1 MKVLQIINGLNT
13 GGAEKLLLETLPLYR
28 EKGIEMDILVLEGS
42 EYPFMKELE
51 KQNCCTIFS
60 LGNGSVYNPLL
71 ILKIIKFFKKY
82 NIVHV
87 HLFPAF
93 YWVVLAK
100 LISFSD
106 VKLVYTEHNT
116 TNRRRLNSFLKAI
129 DYFIYNIYDKIICIS
144 KDVEIKLKKHI
155 IGLPDNRF
163 DLINN
168 GLNVS
173 KIFLETSYLKSD
185 LGLNIN
191 ENDIILIQVSR
202 FQAQKDQSTLIK
214 SLHYLPE
221 NVHLLLVGDGI
232 LRRKNEELT
241 EKLNLSNRV
250 HFLGVRM
257 DVNKLLKTAD
267 IVVLSSH
274 FEGLSLSSI
283 EGLASGKPFVASDV
297 PGLSEIVSGAGVL
310 FPNQDENAL
319 AVAINQLIDDK
330 NYYNRIVTQC
340 LIRAKEYD
348 IDIMV
353 EKHINLYNSLKK

>member
-1 MKVLQIINGLNT
+1 MKILQVINWMDT
-13 GGAEKLLLETLPLYR
+13 AGAEKLLLETIPIYNM
-28 EKGIEMDILVLEGS
+28 KGVKMDLLLLNGKKS
-42 EYPFMKELE
+42 PFLKELE
-51 KQNCCTIFS
+51 EQDICNIYS
-60 LGNGSVYNPLL
+60 LGNGSLYNPKF
-71 ILKIIKFFKKY
+71 IFSIIPFFKKY
-82 NIVHV
+82 NVIHV

-93 YWVVLAK
+93 YWVGLAK
-100 LISFSD
+100 LLSFSD

-116 TNRRRLNSFLKAI
+116 ANRRRLNYFLKLI
-129 DYFIYNIYDKIICIS
+129 DSFIYNIYDRIICIS
-144 KDVEIKLKKHI
+144 NDVEIKLKEHVL
-155 IGLPDNRF
+155 LPDTKF
-163 DLINN
+163 ELIHN

-173 KIFLETSYLKSD
+173 KIILETPYLKSD
-185 LGLNIN
+185 LGLNIS
-191 ENDIILIQVSR
+191 EKDIVLIQVSR

-221 NVHLLLVGDGI
+221 NVHLLLVGVGI
-232 LRRKNEELT
+232 LRIQNELLAEQ
-241 EKLNLSNRV
+241 LNLSKRI

-297 PGLSEIVSGAGVL
+297 SGLSEIVIGAGIL
-310 FPNQDENAL
+310 FPNQDEKAL

-330 NYYNRIVTQC
+330 NYYDRIVTQC
-340 LIRAKEYD
+340 LIRAKEFD

-353 EKHINLYNSLKK
+353 EKHIHVFNSLKN

>member
-1 MKVLQIINGLNT
+1 MKVLQIINGLDT
-13 GGAEKLLLETLPLYR
+13 GGAEKLLLEALPLYR
-28 EKGIEMDILVLEGS
+28 EKGIEMDILVLDGS
-42 EYPFMKELE
+42 QYPFMKELE
-51 KQNCCTIFS
+51 KNNCCTIFS

-71 ILKIIKFFKKY
+71 IFKIIEFFKKY
-82 NIVHV
+82 TIVHV

-93 YWVVLAK
+93 YWVSLAK

-116 TNRRRLNSFLKAI
+116 TNRRRLNYFLKLI
-129 DYFIYNIYDKIICIS
+129 DSFIYNIYDRIICIS
-144 KDVEIKLKKHI
+144 NDVEIKLKEHVL
-155 IGLPDNRF
+155 LPDTKF
-163 DLINN
+163 ELIHN

-173 KIFLETSYLKSD
+173 KIILETPYLKSD
-185 LGLNIN
+185 LGFNIS
-191 ENDIILIQVSR
+191 EKDIVLIQVSR

-232 LRRKNEELT
+232 LRKKNEELT
-241 EKLNLSNRV
+241 EQLNLSNRV

-297 PGLSEIVSGAGVL
+297 PGLSEIVIGAGIL
-310 FPNQDENAL
+310 FPDQDEKAL

-330 NYYNRIVTQC
+330 EYYNAIVTQC
-340 LIRAKEYD
+340 LMRAKEYD

-353 EKHINLYNSLKK
+353 EKHINLYNSL